1 MKPEHPDFAKRTNIS
16 ANDLC
21 RIESRDAITVHDA
34 IATVYHDVT
43 DLRASHP
50 SLSDGSIPLEAGYE
64 LFISAKR
71 LRVASAAA
79 SIRRQGHFR
88 NFPARARDQAREV
101 RLGQTRRGSYIVPII
116 SQARSPED
124 VYAPQQEHIDIEVE
138 ETLFDRRVTATMS
151 RALGVLEEMASARRQ
166 PTLSEIA
173 DSVGEGVSYE
183 LCQAL
188 TKVVNTESVGA
199 LDITFNWSRVA
210 APPPGS
216 SAQVEFNRDAID
228 IVDRIS
234 RHLRTQLY
242 TREHVI
248 YGVITDLKPPP
259 RGGNRTCGHR
269 DVDQATTQDSL
280 DRPSRRA
287 VPLGGPLPR
296 HRHARQGPWRTEQ
309 STGRD
314 SFYGGTPVRPR
325 HLARLR
331 RVNLPSERLCF
342 KFLGADQTN
351 RLAAALVRPG
361 STPPPRDQLRTAL
374 LPLADCNLTSS
385 MARRGPVPSHA

>member
-1 MKPEHPDFAKRTNIS
+1 MVRIDPDFGPEEIRSYLKVTGWSPVSGSDLAELWRLPGSAEEVVLVPMKPGAPDFAKRTSILL
-16 ANDLC
+16 NDLS
-21 RIESRDAITVHDA
+21 RIESRDTVAVHDA

-79 SIRRQGHFR
+79 AIRRQGHFR

-124 VYAPQQEHIDIEVE
+124 VYTPQQEHIDIEVE

-151 RALGVLEEMASARRQ
+151 RALGVLEEMASADRH

-188 TKVVNTESVGA
+188 TKVVNAESVAA

-216 SAQVEFNRDAID
+216 SGRVEFNREAID
-228 IVDRIS
+228 IVDRVS
-234 RHLRTQLY
+234 QHLKTQLY

-248 YGVITDLKPPP
+248 YGVITDL
-259 RGGNRTCGHR
+259 
-269 DVDQATTQDSL
+269 
-280 DRPSRRA
+280 SRR
-287 VPLGGPLPR
+287 PD
-296 HRHARQGPWRTEQ
+296 EE
-309 STGRD
+309 TGRVGIETLIKRRRRTVWID
-314 SFYGGTPVRPR
+314 LADEPYHLAVRCHDTGMPVRVRGVLSSPPGGTASMEVRQ
-325 HLARLR
+325 
-331 RVNLPSERLCF
+331 F
-342 KFLGADQTN
+342 GADTS
-351 RLAAALVRPG
+351 LG
-361 STPPPRDQLRTAL
+361 SDE
-374 LPLADCNLTSS
+374 
-385 MARRGPVPSHA
+385 